1 MKWSLLHA
9 QALSL
14 QKELIPFSFFRAIS
28 DYINHEYPFP
38 QLQENDQRRLKNTI
52 EKDMDSN
59 SDRGTDIRELNAVDE
74 AKQLQQV
81 QINFPT
87 ALEYGIHELDVTLI
101 RPTNYTDD
109 GYPIKT
115 RIGVIRSNTLT
126 QIGTLVH
133 DLVNEPF
140 FKGVSLNIRKIDEAI
155 EWIPVK
161 EIATQSKTRGVKSI
175 VMLVGVQTNQ
185 YPRALDIASKF
196 LPHGISVL
204 IGGFHVSGMLAMI
217 GLTADLRHAMSKG
230 ITLVAGEVEEGRLSV
245 IVQDLLKGQAKP
257 LYNFLNPTP
266 NLLNVPLP
274 HITKDEFENFA
285 SRFTTIDTGRGCV
298 FNCDF
303 CTIINVQGRTMRYRN
318 PKQVVEFVRQS
329 YHEAGVSHSFFTDD
343 NTARNPRWR
352 DLFLELIRLREEEKI
367 PFTFMMQSDLAARKM
382 PGGDFFEL
390 AARAGCNQVF
400 FGVESVNR
408 ENLRSKDKF
417 QNQVSEYKD
426 LMAHCHSLGITCHA
440 GYILGLPFDTTAS
453 IKQDVAELQRMMFD
467 SASFYILSPLPGS
480 KDHQRWWREGRWMEK
495 DLNTYDAAHVAVK
508 PERMSRDELMEAY
521 HQAWEQFYSTEHMVN
536 VLKIWNNDRYYYRE
550 RLSFYAWYLYASRIE
565 QLHPMNCGFWTV
577 RRRNDRRPNLPKEAV
592 IPFWLNRTKVLT
604 LRLWGILKLFFQ
616 LEEVWLRSRPKNRIE
631 EALYELISKTK
642 QDIVDWRDLSA
653 KELAA
658 FYAKLSIEMPE
669 IKVPSIVHLWFKKQ
683 NPFARAFTRVSVQR
697 VWHRWYLYLWN
708 PFKWVEVWLFELVHG
723 VRFLFHLF
731 YEELEKKPTP
741 FYDLSQK

>member
-1 MKWSLLHA
+1 MRG
-9 QALSL
+9 
-14 QKELIPFSFFRAIS
+14 LIAINEVKHLEDTHVNIQTAS
-28 DYINHEYPFP
+28 DY
-38 QLQENDQRRLKNTI
+38 
-52 EKDMDSN
+52 
-59 SDRGTDIRELNAVDE
+59 GVRELA
-74 AKQLQQV
+74 
-81 QINFPT
+81 I
-87 ALEYGIHELDVTLI
+87 TLI

-126 QIGTLVH
+126 QIGTLVQA
-133 DLVNEPF
+133 LGNEPF
-140 FKGVSLNIRKIDEAI
+140 FQGIKLNIHKIDEAI
-155 EWIPVK
+155 EWVPVK
-161 EIATQSKTRGVKSI
+161 ETINHSKVSGVKSI

-196 LPHGISVL
+196 LPHRIPVL

-217 GLTADLRHAMSKG
+217 GVTRDLMNAMAKG
-230 ITLVAGEVEEGRLSV
+230 ITLVAGEVEGGRLSS
-245 IVQDLLKGQAKP
+245 IVENIVMNRAKP
-257 LYNFLNPTP
+257 FYNFLNPTP
-266 NLLNVPLP
+266 NLLNVPIP
-274 HITKDEFENFA
+274 RITKDEFENFA

-303 CTIINVQGRTMRYRN
+303 CTIINVQGRTMRYRE

-329 YHEAGVSHSFFTDD
+329 YREAGVSHSFFTDD

-352 DLFLELIRLREEEKI
+352 KLFLELIRLREEEKI

-426 LMAHCHSLGITCHA
+426 LIAHCHSLGITCHA
-440 GYILGLPFDTTAS
+440 GYILGLPFDTTES

-480 KDHQRWWREGRWMEK
+480 KDHQRWWREGRWLDE
-495 DLNTYDAAHVAVK
+495 DLNRYDSAHVAVK
-508 PERMSRDELMEAY
+508 PDRMSSDELMEAY
-521 HQAWEQFYSTEHMVN
+521 HNTWEQFYSTEHMVN
-536 VLKIWNNDRYYYRE
+536 ILKLWRSDRYYYKE
-550 RLSFYAWYLYASRIE
+550 RLSFFMWYLYSSRIE
-565 QLHPMNCGFWTV
+565 RLHPMNCGFWTV
-577 RRRNDRRPNLPKEAV
+577 RRRNDRRAGLAQEAF
-592 IPFWLNRTKVLT
+592 IPFWWNQSKILT
-604 LRLWGILKLFFQ
+604 LRIWGMVKLFFQ
-616 LEEVWLRSRPKNRIE
+616 LEEVWLRSRPKSSIE
-631 EALYELISKTK
+631 DELQNLISKTK
-642 QDIVDWRDLSA
+642 QDIIDWRDLSV

-669 IKVPSIVHLWFKKQ
+669 IKVPSIVRLWIRKK
-683 NPFARAFTRVSVQR
+683 NPFAGAFTRLYAQR
-697 VWHRWYLYLWN
+697 IWQKWYLYMWN

-723 VRFLFHLF
+723 TRFLIHLLG
-731 YEELEKKPTP
+731 EEMKINPNLTERKPS
-741 FYDLSQK
+741 YI